1 MKKNYTQYLIGSLL
15 MALAGYKFL
24 AGNIL
29 EFLTYFTA
37 RLAFVTMGLIK
48 NKVLEK
54 HSKFLNAV
62 SWILVL
68 AAGFLL
74 LVLFRSDP

>member
-1 MKKNYTQYLIGSLL
+1 MKKNYTQYFIGLL
-15 MALAGYKFL
+15 LAALAIYKLL

-29 EFLTYFTA
+29 ESLTYITA
-37 RLAFVTMGLIK
+37 GLAFVTMGLIK
-48 NKVLEK
+48 NKVMQK
-54 HSKFLNAV
+54 HSKFLNVA

-68 AAGFLL
+68 VAGFLL